1 MNLSV
6 TTLQVCTNEQPSPE
20 RIRKV
25 PIPCLP
31 DGAIHQPQHQLMSD
45 QLEAVVLDSGLRK
58 NQLAGCDLQ
67 RGMAPLPA
75 ELKSMPVR
83 TLPWTDSPKLAR
95 QQCLQRGTKI
105 LLSRQAAAVGR
116 EQGQEGNIR
125 HGRGHRRAVA
135 HKNGPS

>member
-25 PIPCLP
+25 LIPCLP
-31 DGAIHQPQHQLMSD
+31 SGALHQPHHQLMGD
-45 QLEAVVLDSGLRK
+45 QLEAVGLDGGLRK

-67 RGMAPLPA
+67 WGMAALPA
-75 ELKSMPVR
+75 ELKGMPVH
-83 TLPWTDSPKLAR
+83 TLPWTNPPKLAC
-95 QQCLQRGTKI
+95 QQCLQRRTKI
-105 LLSRQAAAVGR
+105 LLSRQAAAVGG

-125 HGRGHRRAVA
+125 HRSGHRRAVA
-135 HKNGPS
+135 HKDGPS